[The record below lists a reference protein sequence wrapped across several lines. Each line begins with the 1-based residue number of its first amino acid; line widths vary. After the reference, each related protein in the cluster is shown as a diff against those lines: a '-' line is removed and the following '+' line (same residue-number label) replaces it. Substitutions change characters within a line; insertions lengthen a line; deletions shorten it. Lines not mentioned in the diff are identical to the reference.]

1 MSTAPGNVD
10 FVAAERVRIIV
21 IRGDRH
27 AQRTHEVLHAD
38 MLTSAADRL
47 ISEIEA
53 TVSECSA
60 CGGPWTDCTEDCA
73 ND

>member
-1 MSTAPGNVD
+1 MTA
-10 FVAAERVRIIV
+10 VRIIV
-21 IRGDRH
+21 VRDDEP
-27 AQRTHEVLHAD
+27 AHEVLRAD

-73 ND
+73 E